1 MKINFY
7 FSLRSPYSYLILPR
21 IIMLR
26 DKYGVEVN
34 FKLVYPIAIRMPQFF
49 KRRNFFTYFWWKMI
63 DMKLKARKLGMK
75 FVLPP
80 RPDPIKQDLV
90 TGKVSDHQPYIFDIC
105 HLLQAAEKEKK
116 LDFALEISSLIF
128 GGGKDWNK
136 DEELIRVSTNLG
148 LDFHEMKK
156 RISENENELIE
167 QIKNNQKDQLEAG
180 HHGVPLSVYKDKFFF
195 GQDRFDDLIEELK
208 KDGLVFNKS
217 SV

>member
-1 MKINFY
+1 MKIDFY

-34 FKLVYPIAIRMPQFF
+34 FKLVYPIAIRMPEFF

-80 RPDPIKQDLV
+80 RPDPIKQDV
-90 TGKVSDHQPYIFDIC
+90 FTGKISPDQPYIFDIC
-105 HLLQAAEKEKK
+105 HLLQAAEKGKQ

-136 DEELIRVSTNLG
+136 DEELVEAASNIG
-148 LDFHEMKK
+148 LDFHEIKK
-156 RISENENELIE
+156 RAAENENQIIE
-167 QIKNNQKDQLEAG
+167 EIKANQKDQLNAG
-180 HHGVPLSVYKDKFFF
+180 HHGVPLSVYKNNYFF
-195 GQDRFDDLIEELK
+195 GQDRFNDLVEELK
-208 KDGLVFNKS
+208 KDGLNYP
-217 SV
+217 

>member
-1 MKINFY
+1 MKIDFY

-34 FKLVYPIAIRMPQFF
+34 FKLVYPIAIRMPEFF

-105 HLLQAAEKEKK
+105 HLLQAAEKDKQ

-136 DEELIRVSTNLG
+136 DEELIKASKNLG
-148 LDFHEMKK
+148 LDFHAMKK
-156 RISENENELIE
+156 RVSENESELIE
-167 QIKNNQKDQLEAG
+167 QIKNNQKDQLAAG
-180 HHGVPLSVYKDKFFF
+180 HHGVPLSVYKNSYFF
-195 GQDRFDDLIEELK
+195 GQDRFDDLVNELK
-208 KDGLVFNKS
+208 KDGLNYP
-217 SV
+217 

>member
-1 MKINFY
+1 MKVDFY

-105 HLLQAAEKEKK
+105 HLLQAAEKDKQ

-136 DEELIRVSTNLG
+136 DEELIKASKNLG

-156 RISENENELIE
+156 KVSENESDLIE

-180 HHGVPLSVYKDKFFF
+180 HHGVPLSVYKNSYFF
-195 GQDRFDDLIEELK
+195 GQDRFDDLVNELK
-208 KDGLVFNKS
+208 KDGLNYP
-217 SV
+217 